1 MKRKI
6 KITEQQLNY
15 IVENIVRK
23 SKVNNKTSKAKYLKS
38 LRQLNEETIDEEI
51 LDEGVK
57 EWVAIALMLFPSLSK
72 AGAVEAT
79 KALNQSPIGKEM
91 IKQAK
96 EDVDKGDTYSMDKE
110 DIEPRYRILPK
121 SDLNL
126 MEKTLEAL
134 FTTTNGQITNEI
146 LTERT
151 FDDKTGKDGWV
162 RYFLLNPADFSMER
176 IDSKLGGDKQMT
188 NMANSIIKDLVDH
201 GFLES
206 NPGGTN
212 IGGEQTTDWQLT
224 DKKFQD
230 YKYIIRTSKD
240 RKERGR

>member
-23 SKVNNKTSKAKYLKS
+23 AKVNHKTSKAKYLKS

-110 DIEPRYRILPK
+110 DIGPQYRINIGK
-121 SDLNL
+121 NLN
-126 MEKTLEAL
+126 
-134 FTTTNGQITNEI
+134 II
-146 LTERT
+146 
-151 FDDKTGKDGWV
+151 KDVLNKLIQGSNKLQTDHDGE
-162 RYFLLNPADFSMER
+162 YFLLNTADFSMQNIHTKLKDGAER
-176 IDSKLGGDKQMT
+176 EV
-188 NMANSIIKDLVDH
+188 ANLIVSDLVKAGYIQKD
-201 GFLES
+201 
-206 NPGGTN
+206 PGGTN

-224 DKKFQD
+224 PGTSQDMKFYISRVKDKK
-230 YKYIIRTSKD
+230 
-240 RKERGR
+240 GRH

>member
-23 SKVNNKTSKAKYLKS
+23 SKVNHKTSKAKYLKS

-110 DIEPRYRILPK
+110 DVTPKYRINIGKK
-121 SDLNL
+121 SNL
-126 MEKTLEAL
+126 IKDVLMKLIQGSDKLQTDEKGE
-134 FTTTNGQITNEI
+134 
-146 LTERT
+146 
-151 FDDKTGKDGWV
+151 
-162 RYFLLNPADFSMER
+162 YFLLNTADFSTLN
-176 IDSKLGGDKQMT
+176 IDDKLNTDAEIEVANLIVSDLEGGGFIKPHKGSRHDVSTDASEYSGAMDLGGK
-188 NMANSIIKDLVDH
+188 
-201 GFLES
+201 
-206 NPGGTN
+206 
-212 IGGEQTTDWQLT
+212 TTDWQLT
-224 DKKFQD
+224 KEMYQDMKIYISMKGDKKG
-230 YKYIIRTSKD
+230 
-240 RKERGR
+240 RK